1 MVAALLVG
9 LLNAVSVTVFRI
21 NALITTLATLAILR
35 GLTKVASDGQTVSL
49 PGFQWLGTARIVG
62 LPIPVY
68 IFAGMVAIFF
78 FVLRYTT
85 YGRSMYA
92 IGASPTA
99 ARLAGIRTDRA
110 IFIAFVLSA
119 ALAGLSGL
127 ILVSQVGSASPN
139 AGIGLELSVVTAVVL
154 GGASLSGGRGSIVGT
169 TWPCSS
175 SGCWATGSS
184 SLAVPSFWID
194 VAGGLLLLVA
204 VGFDQVRVRFS
215 VADAADFHEHRA
227 GHRTSRKEDIVTEVD
242 RSIPFIETH
251 HHLWELDRFHYDW
264 LTDPGWPGHN
274 ELLGD
279 YKMIRSTIGAPWRFF
294 KEFYG
299 ANVIKSVHVEAA
311 YAGPDALEETVW
323 LDAVGKEHGFPH
335 ALVVFCD
342 IEADGAEAKL
352 DQHLAASDRVRGVR
366 IRAHPDDPDTA
377 AFRNG
382 YAALGKRGLSYELNA
397 SPGKLLSGRDVAK
410 AYPDIQV
417 ILGHAGFP
425 VQRDDEYFGQWKS
438 EMTALGEAE
447 NVACKVS
454 GFGMADNHWTID
466 SIRPWVL
473 HCIEAFGP
481 ERIMFGTNWPVDILY
496 ATYLEQTDAYRR
508 IIAEAGFSREEQEAM
523 LYRNAERFYRI

>member
-1 MVAALLVG
+1 M
-9 LLNAVSVTVFRI
+9 
-21 NALITTLATLAILR
+21 
-35 GLTKVASDGQTVSL
+35 
-49 PGFQWLGTARIVG
+49 
-62 LPIPVY
+62 
-68 IFAGMVAIFF
+68 
-78 FVLRYTT
+78 
-85 YGRSMYA
+85 
-92 IGASPTA
+92 
-99 ARLAGIRTDRA
+99 
-110 IFIAFVLSA
+110 
-119 ALAGLSGL
+119 
-127 ILVSQVGSASPN
+127 
-139 AGIGLELSVVTAVVL
+139 
-154 GGASLSGGRGSIVGT
+154 
-169 TWPCSS
+169 
-175 SGCWATGSS
+175 
-184 SLAVPSFWID
+184 
-194 VAGGLLLLVA
+194 
-204 VGFDQVRVRFS
+204 
-215 VADAADFHEHRA
+215 
-227 GHRTSRKEDIVTEVD
+227 TEVD

-274 ELLGD
+274 TLLGD

-323 LDAVGKEHGFPH
+323 LEQVGKEHGFPN

-410 AYPDIQV
+410 ANPDIQV

-425 VQRDDEYFGQWKS
+425 VQRDAEYFGQWQS

-447 NVACKVS
+447 QRGLQGVGLRDGRQPLDDRLHPTVGPPLHRCLRTRADHVRDELAGRHPVRHLPRADRRLSADPGRCRVRSDGAGRDAVS
-454 GFGMADNHWTID
+454 ERRTLLSDLR
-466 SIRPWVL
+466 SPRPPLW
-473 HCIEAFGP
+473 
-481 ERIMFGTNWPVDILY
+481 
-496 ATYLEQTDAYRR
+496 RR
-508 IIAEAGFSREEQEAM
+508 TT
-523 LYRNAERFYRI
+523 